1 MPAFVIVPVIGVA
14 GLLPAYCDEADEG
27 GGETNPLNAFTRV
40 GGPGVEGFVG
50 LVVVALEPDPVVPT
64 LFVMAA
70 GALFNRLMIVELLL
84 LLPPT
89 LGITFP
95 PVDCCNGGGG
105 GVVIGRGW
113 LRLPVGVV
121 L

>member
-1 MPAFVIVPVIGVA
+1 MPVIGVA

-27 GGETNPLNAFTRV
+27 GGETSPLNAFTRV

-50 LVVVALEPDPVVPT
+50 VMVVVLEPDPVVPT

-89 LGITFP
+89 PGITFP
-95 PVDCCNGGGG
+95 PDDDCCKGGGG
-105 GVVIGRGW
+105 GVVIGSGW